1 MILIIDSSVIGCGL
15 MLVVEIK
22 HGVVHLL
29 SLMPLRIDMVNSI
42 LSLTIL
48 IRIVALRNKLCMVLR
63 VIIVIIVIL
72 INVVIGILIII
83 GCGLVISILVLIV
96 HFLSEIA

>member
-29 SLMPLRIDMVNSI
+29 SLMPLRIDMINSI

-48 IRIVALRNKLCMVLR
+48 IVALRNKLCMVLR
-63 VIIVIIVIL
+63 IFIVIIVIL

-96 HFLSEIA
+96 YFLSEIA